1 MDMKRTSALI
11 IMVFLALSCGS
22 LNVKTVQENDD
33 AVEAVKKAGLIIR
46 VSRDVRIG
54 RDDYVKSISHWIAGL
69 RPQKNLLFVSDTGDK
84 ITYFEKDEDR
94 FYQVAEDNSYFK
106 FNNGYSFLKFKS
118 IGVVNLYLKDNRV
131 ELKKIMDDN
140 SLDALFIYE
149 IYGVVANEMQFIDYD
164 TVLIMADKNLKV
176 IYMDRQN
183 FNDDTSEIDFDRIKI
198 KYLDSVSDRLTRTL
212 IKLDFLEK

>member
-11 IMVFLALSCGS
+11 LMVFLALSCGS

-54 RDDYVKSISHWIAGL
+54 RDDYVKSISHWIAGHK
-69 RPQKNLLFVSDTGDK
+69 PEKNLLFVSDAGDK
-84 ITYFEKDEDR
+84 LTYFANDDDR
-94 FYQVAEDNSYFK
+94 FYQVTEDGSY
-106 FNNGYSFLKFKS
+106 LKFKS
-118 IGVVNLYLKDNRV
+118 IGVVNLYLKDNRE
-131 ELKKIMDDN
+131 ELKKIIDAN
-140 SLDALFIYE
+140 SLDAIFIYE

-164 TVLIMADKNLKV
+164 TVLVMADKNLKV

-198 KYLDSVSDRLTRTL
+198 KYLDSVSERLTRTL
-212 IKLDFLEK
+212 IRLDFMER